1 VPWTGH
7 PHWRTLV
14 DRAEASGYDGL
25 VVAVDAAVSSNRER
39 DLRNGWTAPP
49 RILSHAHSYALR
61 PGWIARTL
69 RHRRATLRNVDP
81 TPPTL
86 LDFIRRATASTT
98 AHAADVDVMTWDELA
113 WLRERWRG
121 PLAIK
126 GPVSGPDAAR
136 MAEIGVDVIVL
147 GNHGGRQLD
156 GVRPAL
162 DQLREVLDATG
173 GRIEV
178 VVDGGVRRGADV
190 VKALCLGAR
199 ACSIGRPW
207 VYGLSAGG
215 TVGVRGVVDL
225 FEAEIRMTM
234 SLLGARSVAELD
246 ETLLR
251 TSGVA

>member
-1 VPWTGH
+1 
-7 PHWRTLV
+7 
-14 DRAEASGYDGL
+14 
-25 VVAVDAAVSSNRER
+25 
-39 DLRNGWTAPP
+39 
-49 RILSHAHSYALR
+49 
-61 PGWIARTL
+61 
-69 RHRRATLRNVDP
+69 
-81 TPPTL
+81 
-86 LDFIRRATASTT
+86 
-98 AHAADVDVMTWDELA
+98 
-113 WLRERWRG
+113 
-121 PLAIK
+121 
-126 GPVSGPDAAR
+126 